1 MFCQDSLT
9 NANGVC
15 GVTHP
20 VDALREPLSE
30 RERQIV
36 RLGARGLTDKE
47 IADRLAVSITTVR
60 TYWIRL
66 RRKLNATNRAQ
77 AIAHALQSLDRCRL
91 KEAASRLADQPWMG
105 IAVLDEANKVIESNQ
120 AFRELVGDGP
130 YPALPRN
137 GSEKGSEPRWIEVNR
152 PNDGTTRVLCTILPL
167 GRDGRLRAAYLLPA
181 QFQLL

>member
-1 MFCQDSLT
+1 M
-9 NANGVC
+9 
-15 GVTHP
+15 
-20 VDALREPLSE
+20 SE

-91 KEAASRLADQPWMG
+91 KDAASRLADQPWMG
-105 IAVLDEANKVIESNQ
+105 IAVLDEGNKVIESNQ
-120 AFRELVGDGP
+120 AFRELLGEGP
-130 YPALPRN
+130 YPALPKD
-137 GSEKGSEPRWIEVNR
+137 GKAGAESRWIEVGR
-152 PNDGTTRVLCTILPL
+152 PDHQSVKVLCTILPL

>member
-1 MFCQDSLT
+1 MLCKDLQP
-9 NANGVC
+9 NAFEGNGVIAS
-15 GVTHP
+15 

-105 IAVLDEANKVIESNQ
+105 IAVLDEGNKVIESNQ
-120 AFRELVGDGP
+120 AFRELAGDGP
-130 YPALPRN
+130 YPALVRN
-137 GSEKGSEPRWIEVNR
+137 GREGQEPKWIEVNR
-152 PNDGTTRVLCTILPL
+152 PDQPSTRVLCTILPL

>member
-1 MFCQDSLT
+1 M
-9 NANGVC
+9 GVI
-15 GVTHP
+15 P
-20 VDALREPLSE
+20 SVDALREPLSE

-77 AIAHALQSLDRCRL
+77 AIAHALTSLDRCRL

-105 IAVLDEANKVIESNQ
+105 IAVLDEGNKVVESNQ

-130 YPALPRN
+130 YPSLPRN
-137 GSEKGSEPRWIEVNR
+137 SPEPQEPKWIEVDR
-152 PNDGTTRVLCTILPL
+152 PDQTTTKVLCTILPL
-167 GRDGRLRAAYLLPA
+167 GRDGRFRAAYLLPA

>member
-1 MFCQDSLT
+1 M
-9 NANGVC
+9 
-15 GVTHP
+15 
-20 VDALREPLSE
+20 DALREPLSE

-77 AIAHALQSLDRCRL
+77 AIAHALQSLDRCKL

-137 GSEKGSEPRWIEVNR
+137 GKDAQESKWIEVNR
-152 PNDGTTRVLCTILPL
+152 PNDGSTRVLCTILPL
-167 GRDGRLRAAYLLPA
+167 GRDGRFRAAYLLPA

>member
-1 MFCQDSLT
+1 
-9 NANGVC
+9 
-15 GVTHP
+15 

-91 KEAASRLADQPWMG
+91 KDAASRLADQPWMG
-105 IAVLDEANKVIESNQ
+105 IAVLDEGNKVIESNQ
-120 AFRELVGDGP
+120 AFRELLGEGP
-130 YPALPRN
+130 YPALPKE
-137 GSEKGSEPRWIEVNR
+137 GKTGAESRWIEVGR
-152 PNDGTTRVLCTILPL
+152 PDHQPVKVLCTILPL

>member
-1 MFCQDSLT
+1 M
-9 NANGVC
+9 
-15 GVTHP
+15 
-20 VDALREPLSE
+20 DALREPLSE

-77 AIAHALQSLDRCRL
+77 AIAHALQTLDRCRL
-91 KEAASRLADQPWMG
+91 KDAASRLADQPWMG

-130 YPALPRN
+130 YPSLPRT
-137 GSEKGSEPRWIEVNR
+137 GLGAETQESRWIEVNR
-152 PNDGTTRVLCTILPL
+152 PDSASTRVLCTILPL